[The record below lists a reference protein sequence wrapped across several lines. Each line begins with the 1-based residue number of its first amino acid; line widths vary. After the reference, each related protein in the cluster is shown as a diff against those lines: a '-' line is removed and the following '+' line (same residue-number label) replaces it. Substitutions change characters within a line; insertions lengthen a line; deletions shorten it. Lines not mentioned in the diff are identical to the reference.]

1 MMWDVAMIKLTIMGI
16 GETLYI
22 TLISTLLAYAVGIPI
37 GIGLVV
43 TEKEGLLT
51 NTWLYSL
58 LNMGVNIIR
67 SISFLILLVVVIPFA
82 RFVVGNSIGLIATI
96 IPLSVAAVPYIA
108 RMIEGSL
115 KEIDSGIIEAA
126 VSMGASPLQIIMKV
140 MLLGAKPS
148 LLIGAATS
156 VTTILGYAA
165 MISFIGGGGIGNI
178 AITYVYSS
186 YKLDFLLIT
195 LMIVIAVVQTI
206 QGISIKIARQQDQRK

>member
-67 SISFLILLVVVIPFA
+67 SISFLILLVV
-82 RFVVGNSIGLIATI
+82 
-96 IPLSVAAVPYIA
+96 LSHLHA
-108 RMIEGSL
+108 
-115 KEIDSGIIEAA
+115 
-126 VSMGASPLQIIMKV
+126 
-140 MLLGAKPS
+140 LL
-148 LLIGAATS
+148 
-156 VTTILGYAA
+156 
-165 MISFIGGGGIGNI
+165 
-178 AITYVYSS
+178 
-186 YKLDFLLIT
+186 
-195 LMIVIAVVQTI
+195 
-206 QGISIKIARQQDQRK
+206 